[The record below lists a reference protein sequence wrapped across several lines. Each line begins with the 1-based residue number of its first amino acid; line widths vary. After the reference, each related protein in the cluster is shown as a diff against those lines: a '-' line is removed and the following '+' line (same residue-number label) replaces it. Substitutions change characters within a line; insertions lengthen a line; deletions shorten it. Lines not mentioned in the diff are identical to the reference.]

1 MIRIIIIMKII
12 LLKDIPKVGK
22 MHEIKEVSSGHAI
35 NLLIPRGDAIA
46 ATPEAMRRT
55 EAMRTKAEGD
65 RKVHEDLL
73 VKNLKDLDGTTL
85 NVSGKANDKGHLFA
99 GLHKDEIV
107 AELLKQTG
115 LQISPD
121 MIMLEHAIK
130 EVGEHTIEVKADG
143 KSVKF
148 KLTVTAV
155 L

>member
-1 MIRIIIIMKII
+1 MKII

-35 NLLIPRGDAIA
+35 NLLIPNGAAIA
-46 ATPEAMRRT
+46 ATPEAMKRT

-85 NVSGKANDKGHLFA
+85 TVSGKANGKGHLFA

-115 LQISPD
+115 LQINPE
-121 MIMLEHAIK
+121 MIQLEHAVK
-130 EVGEHTIEVKADG
+130 EVGEHMIEVKAEGLPAGQAG

-148 KLTVTAV
+148 KLIVTAV
-155 L
+155 

>member
-1 MIRIIIIMKII
+1 MKII

-22 MHEIKEVSSGHAI
+22 QHEIKEVSSGHAI

-46 ATPEAMRRT
+46 ATPEALKRT
-55 EAMRTKAEGD
+55 ETMRTKSEAE
-65 RKVHEDLL
+65 RKIREDLL

-85 NVSGKANDKGHLFA
+85 TVSGKANDKGHLFA

-115 LQISPD
+115 LQINPD
-121 MIMLEHAIK
+121 MIMLEHPVK
-130 EVGEHTIEVKADG
+130 EVGEHTIEVKAEG

-148 KLTVTAV
+148 KLVVTAE
-155 L
+155 